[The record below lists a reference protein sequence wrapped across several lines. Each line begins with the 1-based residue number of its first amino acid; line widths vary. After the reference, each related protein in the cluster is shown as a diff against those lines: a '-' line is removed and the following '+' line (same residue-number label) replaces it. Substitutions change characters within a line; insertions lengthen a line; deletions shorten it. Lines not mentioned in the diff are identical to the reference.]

1 MKKVLLV
8 IGLVGI
14 VITWEVLLSPES
26 AICGYSTTVAYT
38 LSVTIPEHAMTPT
51 AAQSAVT
58 TGIASGEQLA
68 QAPSQLIME
77 EQAMRDDQPIVLQT
91 YTVR

>member
-1 MKKVLLV
+1 MKKLALVLWIL
-8 IGLVGI
+8 GI

-38 LSVTIPEHAMTPT
+38 LSVTIPEHAMAPKT
-51 AAQSAVT
+51 AAQPAVT

-68 QAPSQLIME
+68 QAQSQPIME
-77 EQAMRDDQPIVLQT
+77 QATRDDQSILLET